1 MTYNIDINGRLFS
14 EEIIKASKIIQEAA
28 NKYLIYP
35 EDLTIRWGNP
45 EDDYEKRVIRYDLAY
60 SNIKTEENGTVN
72 PIPDTDKSIE
82 ERVSIAMNS
91 LILLETRNL
100 KLFKPLVVH
109 DNEWLIPELDIMI
122 DLMTNMKNQLITNKK
137 IAILDA
143 AMTS

>member
-1 MTYNIDINGRLFS
+1 MTDNREINAFFFS
-14 EEIIKASKIIQEAA
+14 DEMEKASEIIQDAA
-28 NKYLIYP
+28 NKYLIDP
-35 EDLTIRWGNP
+35 KDLYVCWGNP
-45 EDDYEKRVIRYDLAY
+45 DNDCTKRVLIYDTNY